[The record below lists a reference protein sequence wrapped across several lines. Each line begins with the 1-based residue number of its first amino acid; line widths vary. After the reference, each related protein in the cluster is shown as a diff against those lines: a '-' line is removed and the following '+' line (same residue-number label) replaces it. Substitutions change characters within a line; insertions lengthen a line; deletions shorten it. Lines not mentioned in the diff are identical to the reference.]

1 MSSKYKDYGIVYVRL
16 SKRLPLGG
24 IGRVLSCNALVEY
37 SIACIIS
44 LVTYM
49 YLKIKFSRYSMV
61 MISDTLT
68 SANLEKLKV
77 GYFNLYFNAWRDF
90 FSFSNMNANSVV

>member
-16 SKRLPLGG
+16 SKRLPRGG
-24 IGRVLSCNALVEY
+24 IGRVLSCNALVGY

-49 YLKIKFSRYSMV
+49 YLKIKFYRYSIV

-68 SANLEKLKV
+68 SANLEKIKSWV
-77 GYFNLYFNAWRDF
+77 F
-90 FSFSNMNANSVV
+90 